1 MTDLDAIIQE
11 HLQKIADQLCK
22 ELAEAWAAAIQG
34 TAPVDTGLLAGSATS
49 RGDSIYLQNYWKW
62 VAYGHKIYSR
72 KTQSLIVKRIDSN
85 GDDVFKMTKPNDY
98 MEKAWDSPE
107 VQEVLN
113 KYSGKGVHVPY
124 PLSKVDMNVQ
134 NN

>member
-1 MTDLDAIIQE
+1 M
-11 HLQKIADQLCK
+11 
-22 ELAEAWAAAIQG
+22 AWAAAIQG
-34 TAPVDTGLLAGSATS
+34 TAPVDTGKLAGTASAQ
-49 RGDSIYLQNYWKW
+49 GDAVYLQDYWKY

-72 KTQSLIVKRIDSN
+72 KTQSLIVKRIDAK
-85 GDDVFKMTKPNDY
+85 GGEVFKMTKPNDY
-98 MEKAWDSPE
+98 MEKAWDRPE
-107 VQEVLN
+107 VQAILQ